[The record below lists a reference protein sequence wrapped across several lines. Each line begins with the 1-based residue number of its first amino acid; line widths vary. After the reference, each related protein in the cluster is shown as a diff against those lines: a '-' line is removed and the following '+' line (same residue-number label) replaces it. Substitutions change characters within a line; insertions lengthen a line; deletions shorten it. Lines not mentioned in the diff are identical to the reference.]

1 MSPQILF
8 NQPLN
13 SLSPLPPPDF
23 TLLFTSLTRGVAL
36 IVLRRG
42 GGQEP
47 SPSSPS
53 HFFGDKE
60 EDKSIGSSVS
70 GLENNTKVTSRL
82 LENDLRL
89 FLENCS
95 KVHNIFKIFQGRM
108 PANSHLV
115 FYDTLQS
122 LLPGILPTSKSIPT
136 QLQLLLWKII
146 MLYRLNES
154 WELQSKI

>member
-13 SLSPLPPPDF
+13 SLSPLPPSDF
-23 TLLFTSLTRGVAL
+23 TLLFTSLTRGVAA
-36 IVLRRG
+36 IVLRG
-42 GGQEP
+42 GREP
-47 SPSSPS
+47 SPTSPS

-60 EDKSIGSSVS
+60 EDKSTGSSVS
-70 GLENNTKVTSRL
+70 GLENNTKVASRL

-95 KVHNIFKIFQGRM
+95 TVHNIFKIFQGRM
-108 PANSHLV
+108 PADPHPA

-146 MLYRLNES
+146 MLYILNES

>member
-1 MSPQILF
+1 M
-8 NQPLN
+8 
-13 SLSPLPPPDF
+13 
-23 TLLFTSLTRGVAL
+23 LFTSLTRGVAL
-36 IVLRRG
+36 IVLRG

-53 HFFGDKE
+53 HFSGDKE
-60 EDKSIGSSVS
+60 EVKSTGSSVS
-70 GLENNTKVTSRL
+70 GLENNIKVASRL
-82 LENDLRL
+82 LENDLKL

-108 PANSHLV
+108 PADSHLA

>member
-1 MSPQILF
+1 M
-8 NQPLN
+8 
-13 SLSPLPPPDF
+13 
-23 TLLFTSLTRGVAL
+23 
-36 IVLRRG
+36 VLRGG

-53 HFFGDKE
+53 HFLGDKE
-60 EDKSIGSSVS
+60 EDKSTGSSVS
-70 GLENNTKVTSRL
+70 GLENNIKVASRL
-82 LENDLRL
+82 LENDLKL

-108 PANSHLV
+108 PSDSHLA
-115 FYDTLQS
+115 FHDTLQS

>member
-1 MSPQILF
+1 M
-8 NQPLN
+8 
-13 SLSPLPPPDF
+13 
-23 TLLFTSLTRGVAL
+23 LFTSLTRGVAL
-36 IVLRRG
+36 IVLR

-60 EDKSIGSSVS
+60 EDKSTGSSVS
-70 GLENNTKVTSRL
+70 GLENNTKVASRL

-95 KVHNIFKIFQGRM
+95 KVHNILKIFQGRM
-108 PANSHLV
+108 PADSHLA